1 MGCNCKDKSAKGE
14 NETENKLPLFTKIV
28 NIISISLV
36 MIILSPVIFIIIWVM
51 GINSA
56 VGGTYNPLIEI
67 AKLLSGRK
75 DKDEISEDLDPDD
88 YELLDV
94 EVIK

>member
-1 MGCNCKDKSAKGE
+1 MGCNCKDKSVKDE
-14 NETENKLPLFTKIV
+14 NETENKLPIFTKIV
-28 NIISISLV
+28 NIIAISSL

-56 VGGTYNPLIEI
+56 VGGNYNPLIEI
-67 AKLLSGRK
+67 AKKISGRK
-75 DKDEISEDLDPDD
+75 EEDEISEDLDPDD